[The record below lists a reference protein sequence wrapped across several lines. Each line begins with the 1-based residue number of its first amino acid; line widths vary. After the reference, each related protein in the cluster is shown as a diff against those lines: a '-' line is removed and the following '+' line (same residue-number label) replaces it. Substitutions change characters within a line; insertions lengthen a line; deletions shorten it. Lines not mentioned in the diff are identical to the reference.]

1 MNFHDTVLKNYGRRS
16 FLVGGSALV
25 ASVAAPAAAPI
36 AATGERRLSFDQL
49 HTGEKLDLPYWIEG
63 AYVPEALT
71 SINEILRDFRTSEVQ
86 AIDVRLLDLL
96 HGLRGTLG
104 SREPFHVISGY
115 RSPKT
120 NARLA
125 SSGGGV
131 AKKSLHMMG
140 KAIDVRL
147 PGRKLKD
154 LHRAAVR
161 MKSGG
166 VGLYTKSRFVHLD
179 VGRVRYW

>member
-1 MNFHDTVLKNYGRRS
+1 MRNKVLKSFDRRS
-16 FLVGGSALV
+16 VLVGGGALT
-25 ASVAAPAAAPI
+25 ASIAAPAAVSF
-36 AATGERRLSFDQL
+36 AAAGERRLSFHQL

-63 AYVPEALT
+63 AYVPEALAQ
-71 SINEILRDFRTSEVQ
+71 INEILRDFRTSEVQ
-86 AIDVRLLDLL
+86 PIDIRLLDLL
-96 HGLRGTLG
+96 HSLRGALD
-104 SREPFHVISGY
+104 SRTPFHVISGY

-120 NARLA
+120 NTRLA

-131 AKKSLHMMG
+131 AKRSLHMKG

-147 PGRKLKD
+147 PGRDLRN
-154 LHRAAVR
+154 LHRTAVR
-161 MKSGG
+161 MKRGG